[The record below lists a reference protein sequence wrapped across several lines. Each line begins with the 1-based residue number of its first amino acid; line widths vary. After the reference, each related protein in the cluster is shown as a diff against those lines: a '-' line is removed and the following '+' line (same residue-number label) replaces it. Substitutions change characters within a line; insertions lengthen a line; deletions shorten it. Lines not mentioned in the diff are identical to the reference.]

1 MRPRFAARAR
11 GSPYSIREEIE
22 SSRARKSANLSAMV
36 RAPLYRSST
45 APVTRPAN
53 QYLMPRYIVS
63 RFRKS
68 IANACA
74 SAWQDRVPTIRFV
87 FLPGPDPPSLSRSCR
102 PIAAQRIVRLF
113 FLFFL
118 EEENWT
124 YRHFPSLGRIVWR
137 ILWSLFENICFIY
150 TICSNCSNLIEIML
164 CIDFPFG
171 INPTNFIYKLRC
183 ELSPNYTCES
193 YNGTKNIDRPLSNEV
208 PFPS

>member
-22 SSRARKSANLSAMV
+22 SSRARKSANLSAVV

-102 PIAAQRIVRLF
+102 PIAAQRIVRFCF
-113 FLFFL
+113 FVFFRRRELNASSLSLVGKNSL
-118 EEENWT
+118 ENTLIFIRE
-124 YRHFPSLGRIVWR
+124 YMLYIQFVRIV
-137 ILWSLFENICFIY
+137 
-150 TICSNCSNLIEIML
+150 LI
-164 CIDFPFG
+164 
-171 INPTNFIYKLRC
+171 
-183 ELSPNYTCES
+183 
-193 YNGTKNIDRPLSNEV
+193 
-208 PFPS
+208 

>member
-22 SSRARKSANLSAMV
+22 SSRARKSANLSAVV

-102 PIAAQRIVRLF
+102 PIAAQRIVRF
-113 FLFFL
+113 FFFVFQKKRI
-118 EEENWT
+118 E
-124 YRHFPSLGRIVWR
+124 RIVTFPRWEEQFGEYFDLYSR
-137 ILWSLFENICFIY
+137 IYVIY